1 MTFFQKLKAEWQV
14 ICHDAWLKALLF
26 WLPLVLS
33 AIMWAIFSSPI
44 ARNLPIGYVDND
56 NSAMS
61 RGLIRYYNASP
72 TLHVSERFSS
82 SKQAS
87 LALKNGSIYAYII
100 IPNHL
105 EKDTTL
111 GKSPQ
116 VSTFYNSQFILIG
129 KLISSAIISAHTT
142 YATQLEVY
150 SHLLTDGG
158 VTQSAVSE
166 ALPITTQITPLFNTN
181 SHYGQFLV
189 VALIPALW
197 QILIIA
203 TIVLSLA
210 SPIRKKGL
218 ANWLTDITFT
228 DVLIKLLPY
237 IAIFCIQG
245 MLYLYAFYGLL
256 HWPMHGSWFLLF
268 SAQLLLILA
277 CVSLATLFFFSTMD
291 ATRTMSMVAG
301 FSAPAFAFLGVTF
314 PTSDMPALAQI
325 WRALLPVSHYVKIQI
340 QQVNYGLS
348 LHQSNNEFIYL
359 LLFTGSLYLA
369 KLMLNKHKS
378 LNNSYI
384 TNNPLKNNTLNK
396 SNNKSKDITVSEGN

>member
-1 MTFFQKLKAEWQV
+1 MTFLQKLKAEWRV
-14 ICHDAWLKALLF
+14 ICQDVWLKALLF
-26 WLPLVLS
+26 WLPLILS
-33 AIMWAIFSSPI
+33 GIIWAIFSSPI

-72 TLHVSERFSS
+72 TLHISERFSS

-87 LALKNGSIYAYII
+87 LALKEGSIYAYII

-105 EKDTTL
+105 EKNTVL

-142 YATQLEVY
+142 YTTQLEVY

-158 VTQSAVSE
+158 VTQSAISE

-189 VALIPALW
+189 IALIPALW

-203 TIVLSLA
+203 TIVLSFA
-210 SPIRKKGL
+210 SATRKKGL
-218 ANWLTDITFT
+218 SQWLKGITFT
-228 DVLIKLLPY
+228 EVLIKLLPY
-237 IAIFCIQG
+237 ISIFCIQG
-245 MLYLYAFYGLL
+245 LLFLYTFYGLL
-256 HWPMHGSWFLLF
+256 HWPMHGSWLLLLL
-268 SAQLLLILA
+268 AQFLLILA

-291 ATRTMSMVAG
+291 ATRTMSIVAG

-314 PTSDMPALAQI
+314 PTSDMPALAQM

-348 LHQSNNEFIYL
+348 WHQSSYEFIYL
-359 LLFTGSLYLA
+359 LLFTTSLFLA
-369 KLMLNKHKS
+369 NLMLKKHKS
-378 LNNSYI
+378 LNEHAVNQS
-384 TNNPLKNNTLNK
+384 NK
-396 SNNKSKDITVSEGN
+396 SNKKPKNNANSESY